1 MDIKPHIAEIDRQIA
16 KLQHAKTVLLGLDST
31 AAKGKRGRPRGS
43 GTNKASTAKGHK
55 LSAEARAKIAAAQ
68 KKRWATAK
76 KAKAS

>member
-1 MDIKPHIAEIDRQIA
+1 MNIKPHIAEIDRQIA

-31 AAKGKRGRPRGS
+31 PATGRRGRPRGS
-43 GTNKASTAKGHK
+43 ATKKTTTSKRHK

-68 KKRWATAK
+68 KKRWAVAK